1 MASHRIHNMEKTTPL
16 TKIRILLVDDH
27 MVLRMGVMTAAS
39 DEPDMEV
46 IADVDNGLQA
56 IEAFRKHRP
65 DLVVLD
71 LRMPGLTGIETITRL
86 REEFGDVRIIVFSNF
101 ARGEEVYQALK
112 AGASGFVVKEMAVDR
127 LLEAIRRVHRGEQYV
142 PTEVSSRL
150 GERLLVQ
157 LSPRELEVLRLVANG
172 FSNKE
177 IAAKLNVVEG
187 TIKIHMTNIL
197 SKLRAA
203 DRTQAIILAIQ
214 RGIIDIP

>member
-1 MASHRIHNMEKTTPL
+1 MQKTVAS

-56 IEAFRKHRP
+56 IDAFRKHRP

-127 LLEAIRRVHRGEQYV
+127 LLDAIRRVHQGEQYV
-142 PTEVSSRL
+142 PTEVASRM

-203 DRTQAIILAIQ
+203 DRTQAIILALQ

>member
-1 MASHRIHNMEKTTPL
+1 MEKAIPSS
-16 TKIRILLVDDH
+16 KIRILLVDDH

-46 IADVDNGLQA
+46 IADVDNGQQA
-56 IEAFRKHRP
+56 LEAFRKHRP

-71 LRMPGLTGIETITRL
+71 LRMSGLSGIETITKL

-127 LLEAIRRVHRGEQYV
+127 LLDAIRRVHRGEQYV
-142 PTEVSSRL
+142 PTEVASRM

-203 DRTQAIILAIQ
+203 DRTQAIIVAIQ

>member
-1 MASHRIHNMEKTTPL
+1 
-16 TKIRILLVDDH
+16 

-46 IADVDNGLQA
+46 IADVDNGQQA

-71 LRMPGLTGIETITRL
+71 LRMPGFTGIETITRL

-101 ARGEEVYQALK
+101 ARGEDVYQALK

-127 LLEAIRRVHRGEQYV
+127 LLDAIRRVHRGEQYV
-142 PTEVSSRL
+142 PTEVASRM

>member
-1 MASHRIHNMEKTTPL
+1 MEKVIPSS
-16 TKIRILLVDDH
+16 KIRILLVDDH

-46 IADVDNGLQA
+46 IADVDNGQQA

-71 LRMPGLTGIETITRL
+71 LRMPGFTGIETITRL

-101 ARGEEVYQALK
+101 ARGEDVYQALK

-127 LLEAIRRVHRGEQYV
+127 LLDAIRRVHRGEQYV
-142 PTEVSSRL
+142 PTEVASRM

>member
-1 MASHRIHNMEKTTPL
+1 MQKTMPSA
-16 TKIRILLVDDH
+16 KIRILLVDDH

-46 IADVDNGLQA
+46 IADVDNGQQA

-127 LLEAIRRVHRGEQYV
+127 LLDAIRRVHRGEQYV
-142 PTEVSSRL
+142 PTEVASRM
-150 GERLLVQ
+150 GERLLAQ

-177 IAAKLNVVEG
+177 IGAKLNVVEG

-197 SKLRAA
+197 AKLRAA
-203 DRTQAIILAIQ
+203 DRTQAIIVAIQ

>member
-1 MASHRIHNMEKTTPL
+1 MEKVIPSP
-16 TKIRILLVDDH
+16 KIRILLVDDH

-46 IADVDNGLQA
+46 IADVDNGQQA

-71 LRMPGLTGIETITRL
+71 LRMPGFSGIETITRL

-127 LLEAIRRVHRGEQYV
+127 LLDAIRRVHRGEQYV
-142 PTEVSSRL
+142 PTEVASRM

-177 IAAKLNVVEG
+177 IGAKLNVVEG

-214 RGIIDIP
+214 RGIID